1 MKTKQYKPKAIT
13 TIQHNEDQSLNHNS
27 VALELE
33 HLKLQN
39 SRDWQYKM
47 EHLYGHLLP
56 DESHDIHSFVI
67 VHGGV
72 WQHDQKSLI

>member
-33 HLKLQN
+33 LLRLKN
-39 SRDWQYKM
+39 SRDWLCKM
-47 EHLYGHLLP
+47 EHLYEHLLT
-56 DESHDIHSFVI
+56 DGSRDIHSSLI

-72 WQHDQKSLI
+72 